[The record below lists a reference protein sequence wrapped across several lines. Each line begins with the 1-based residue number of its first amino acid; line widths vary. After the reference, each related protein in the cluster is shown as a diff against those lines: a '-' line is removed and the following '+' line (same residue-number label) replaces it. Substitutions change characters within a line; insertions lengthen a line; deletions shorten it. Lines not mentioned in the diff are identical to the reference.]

1 MDAYKERLNMEDK
14 RQADAYNHHY
24 WVDYFYIALIV
35 GVTALGGII
44 AFWED
49 IVDFFE

>member
-1 MDAYKERLNMEDK
+1 MDAHKERLNMEDK
-14 RQADAYNHHY
+14 REAYNHHY

-35 GVTALGGII
+35 GITVLGGVI

-49 IVDFFE
+49 ITDFFE